1 MRVLQKCLHSIL
13 IENIFPI
20 IWQYIQYLY
29 PLILYYQN
37 YLQKI
42 SSLFEIHIPE
52 CIENQWHP
60 PIAFHRIKTEF
71 EILALHTD
79 FASNCIA
86 RYSKR
91 VDIHQN
97 TRTLR
102 GEKKTPLNMTWKKK
116 ITTCL
121 NSHSY
126 AKILYF
132 QSRLTNYKVG
142 YSQALITAVGASH
155 SLLQSRVRY
164 PIQINPPWKLFKNIR
179 LPKQSRF
186 PSLTNEN
193 VSKTPSGENFPKI
206 REIPSL

>member
-1 MRVLQKCLHSIL
+1 MRVLQKCLHLKL

-20 IWQYIQYLY
+20 SWQYIRYLY

-37 YLQKI
+37 YLDKI
-42 SSLFEIHIPE
+42 PSLFAIHIPK

-60 PIAFHRIKTEF
+60 PIAFHRIKAEF

-97 TRTLR
+97 ARALR

-155 SLLQSRVRY
+155 TLLQSRVRY
-164 PIQINPPWKLFKNIR
+164 PIQINPPVKALQKYPT
-179 LPKQSRF
+179 PKTIEVSF
-186 PSLTNEN
+186 VNER
-193 VSKTPSGENFPKI
+193 KCF
-206 REIPSL
+206 